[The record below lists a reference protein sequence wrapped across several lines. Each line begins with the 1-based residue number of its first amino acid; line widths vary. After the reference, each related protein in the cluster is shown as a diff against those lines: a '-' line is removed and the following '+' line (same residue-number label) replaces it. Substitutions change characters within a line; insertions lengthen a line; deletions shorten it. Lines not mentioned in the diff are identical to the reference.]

1 MSWFK
6 RKDDNI
12 TTNQSD
18 RGKIPAGLW
27 VKCDQCGE
35 IIYQKEVAASG
46 MVCPKCAHHFP
57 IPPEV
62 RLEQLFGEGPYE
74 FLFRNIQPDDPL
86 EFSAVKSYKDQLKR
100 QADKKKIDEAVVVV
114 EGKLGGKKT
123 IVAIMDFSF
132 LGGSMGS
139 VVGEKLTLAVEAAV
153 EKKEPLVIFSCSGG
167 ARMMEG
173 ALSLMQMAK
182 VSAALA
188 RLDHA
193 RIPFIS
199 VLTHPTTG
207 GVTAS
212 FAMLGDVNIA
222 EPGAL
227 IGFAGPRVIQQTIKA
242 DLPKGF
248 QRSEYLLAHGMVD
261 RVVPRNQ
268 LKNELVTILN
278 LLYA

>member
-6 RKDDNI
+6 RKDDKI
-12 TTNQSD
+12 TTELSD

-27 VKCDQCGE
+27 VKCDQCRE
-35 IIYQKEVAASG
+35 IIYQKEVAAFG
-46 MVCPKCAHHFP
+46 MVCPKCSHHFP
-57 IPPEV
+57 IPPED
-62 RLEQLFGEGPYE
+62 RLEQLFDGTPYK
-74 FLFRNIQPDDPL
+74 FLFRDIQPDDPL
-86 EFSAVKSYKDQLKR
+86 RFSAAKSYRDQLKR
-100 QADKKKIDEAVVVV
+100 QADKNKIDEAVVVV
-114 EGKLGGKKT
+114 EGKLGKQQV

-139 VVGEKLTLAVEAAV
+139 VVGEKLTLAVEAAL
-153 EKKEPLVIFSCSGG
+153 KKKNPLVIFSCSGG

-182 VSAALA
+182 VSAALS
-188 RLDHA
+188 RLDKAH
-193 RIPFIS
+193 IPYIS

-212 FAMLGDVNIA
+212 FAMLVDVNIA

-227 IGFAGPRVIQQTIKA
+227 VGFAGPRVIQQTIKA

-248 QRSEYLLAHGMVD
+248 QRSEFLLAHGMVD
-261 RVVPRNQ
+261 RVVPRNRM
-268 LKNELVTILN
+268 KDELITILN